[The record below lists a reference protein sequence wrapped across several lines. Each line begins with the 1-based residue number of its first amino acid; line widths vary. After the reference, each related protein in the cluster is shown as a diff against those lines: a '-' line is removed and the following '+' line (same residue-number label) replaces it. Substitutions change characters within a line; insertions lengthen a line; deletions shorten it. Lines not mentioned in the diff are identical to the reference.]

1 MIETL
6 KRWNEERKLTPYE
19 RFVLRAG
26 RRIDENRKRVLEGKS
41 PKGWV
46 IMSAEP
52 LRYAFTDRPLPQS
65 IEVEEKPSTEA
76 QSWAESFRRIESP
89 EGSSCFEQIDFS
101 GEILGRIWV
110 SSSAVI
116 EFTEK

>member
-1 MIETL
+1 MKGL
-6 KRWNEERKLTPYE
+6 YCVPGDGLTRIGKE
-19 RFVLRAG
+19 CWKANRQRAG
-26 RRIDENRKRVLEGKS
+26 LSCRPSHYVTLSPIDQ
-41 PKGWV
+41 
-46 IMSAEP
+46 
-52 LRYAFTDRPLPQS
+52 PQS